1 MGAAAAGRLSAV
13 MVWLGLVVGGAAPGE
28 DFAAGSWAGAGDGDA
43 CGRRFLLEG
52 VAEAF
57 LLAPPRKAARGKPLI
72 PWDRTMKAMCVAPL
86 GASFQELLTGQGDQ

>member
-1 MGAAAAGRLSAV
+1 M
-13 MVWLGLVVGGAAPGE
+13 VVGGATSGE
-28 DFAAGSWAGAGDGDA
+28 DLAASLWAGAGDGDA
-43 CGRRFLLEG
+43 CGRRFPLEG